1 MNYYEQSLLRKKE
14 IETGLL
20 ELMQEMPYSEI
31 TVKDIADHLHFVRKT
46 FYYYFPNKRACLESL
61 TDRLIQECNLRVVQS
76 LPDEAT
82 SGEIYAVRLDFWI
95 EHRDFLDC
103 ILRNGLGS
111 FLVERFLAY
120 VRQEDPAVQVRL
132 GTEAV
137 GCDGDVLFFYMIG
150 QIFLL
155 LKWCAEG
162 FVLPMEEMI
171 QKHLRL
177 VHEPLLPPEK

>member
-20 ELMQEMPYSEI
+20 ELMQEIPYSEI
-31 TVKDIADHLHFVRKT
+31 TVKDIAERLHFVRKT

-76 LPDEAT
+76 LPETAS
-82 SGEIYAVRLDFWI
+82 SGEIYAMRIRFWI
-95 EHRDFLDC
+95 EHRDFLES
-103 ILRNGLGS
+103 IIRNRLS
-111 FLVERFLAY
+111 AFLVERFLIY
-120 VRQEDPAVQVRL
+120 IHQEDHAVQIRL
-132 GTEAV
+132 ETEKV
-137 GCDGDVLFFYMIG
+137 GCDEDVLYFYMAG

-162 FVLPMEEMI
+162 FTHPVEEMVK
-171 QKHLRL
+171 KHLRL
-177 VHEPLLPPEK
+177 VHEPLLPPET